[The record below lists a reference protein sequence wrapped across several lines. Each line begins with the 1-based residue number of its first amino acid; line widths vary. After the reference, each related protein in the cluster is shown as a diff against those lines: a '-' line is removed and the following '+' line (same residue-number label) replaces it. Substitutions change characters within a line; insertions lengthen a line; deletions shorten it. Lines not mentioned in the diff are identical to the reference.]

1 MHSFVL
7 INQISFPGLVLIGFS
22 FDSINRGMDLI
33 VLIWLKLDT
42 LLLIEVVN
50 IFSKHRLFLVFQFR
64 TQSMFRF
71 ELVIFYTIWLAI
83 MVNCYDFIFHV
94 FFDQF
99 EYHSVNA

>member
-1 MHSFVL
+1 
-7 INQISFPGLVLIGFS
+7 LIGFS
-22 FDSINRGMDLI
+22 FDSIDRGMDLI
-33 VLIWLKLDT
+33 VLIWLELNT

-50 IFSKHRLFLVFQFR
+50 IFSKHRLFLVFQFQ

-94 FFDQF
+94 FLTNSNTILLMHNQIANRY
-99 EYHSVNA
+99 ES